1 MTYSRFCVFLQI
13 RKHTSDE
20 RSDGIFGFARRKKVG
35 HHGRVPGVLGLLGP
49 RVIVWKS
56 FKLCHKVWSCHR
68 FCFKSNK
75 LVYILSFNDDDWA
88 RSSRLWLPVPL
99 VERKTRKLEKK
110 RKSDFSR
117 FEIGGGMFNPVS
129 GRQRH
134 TSNHKMAAPAA
145 AHYHCTQKNIKITK
159 QTKQLRETF
168 KENKTRCYC
177 ALTLHTKKHKNYK
190 KQNKNDN
197 I

>member
-1 MTYSRFCVFLQI
+1 MTYSRFCFFFFLQI
-13 RKHTSDE
+13 RIHTSNE
-20 RSDGIFGFARRKKVG
+20 RSDGIFGFARRKIVG
-35 HHGRVPGVLGLLGP
+35 DHGRVPGVLGLLGP

-145 AHYHCTQKNIKITK
+145 AHYHCTQKN
-159 QTKQLRETF
+159 
-168 KENKTRCYC
+168 
-177 ALTLHTKKHKNYK
+177 HKNYK
-190 KQNKNDN
+190 TNKT
-197 I
+197 ITTKF